1 MIYIIVQTKVFNSG
15 YFQQTQTLLMN
26 LKSTLYL
33 TGFFLFWFLSGC
45 NHASE
50 KKGSVSDALREKAL
64 QELRTNLKTQNQW
77 EKVHAAE
84 YLLWLGYPQEVQQ
97 TFEEERQKF
106 ETLTPYRIC
115 IWRVLA
121 QAAPTPEER
130 GIWVDK
136 ILQAFL
142 DQNGEDLIHAAETLA
157 KLKVSPWE
165 ADSVI
170 TQNAIDGENKVL
182 STYTWWASLYS
193 SGEAHQHSRDDF
205 FQLIHHDDARVR
217 RIAAYALRHL
227 DDLNAEEWY
236 QLAEKA
242 LSESG
247 TSEAKIYLL
256 SAAVVTAPKDATRAE
271 AYQTAWKELIQAK
284 DAPGKAERAEMLA
297 AMAEVGSLADLPLLT
312 ALLNRENPIGESNT
326 NTSITTLINNP
337 EDADIQSIVAYT
349 ILSIDAQQTY
359 TLARLD
365 WIVIAFYLLIMLGI
379 GFVYSRKNKD
389 EKDFLLGGGNMNPF
403 AVGLSLFATLLSSLS
418 YLSYP
423 GETIKYGPVIFMGL
437 VSFPLVYYVVGWF
450 LIPKFMNMGV
460 TSAYEILEIRLGLS
474 VRMLATFFFLSLR
487 FLWMATII
495 YVTVNTAI
503 LSLFDLDP
511 NYTLVISALL
521 MIITIIYTSMGG
533 LKAVVATDVMQSVIL
548 LSGAIIAII
557 AVSVHLGS
565 FTTWIPTQWLP
576 QWGELKWGI
585 DAQERLTFGNAL
597 IMVFIWQVC
606 SAGSDQMAIQRYLAT
621 KDVQSARKTF
631 GVSLITNFIAQLLLG
646 TVGIAMIAFFM
657 RNPHYLPAGNDIN
670 EQADLLFPRFILVG
684 LPVGLSGLI
693 VAGIFAAAM
702 SSLSSGLNST
712 SSVISEDL
720 LKRFNPKHS
729 TSEKSLKKVKI
740 ISTLVGVFTL
750 LLSIAVSK
758 VEGNLYDII
767 VKVVNL
773 FVTPLFVLF
782 FLALFV
788 SFATARGTLFGG
800 LFSLIIAIAVA
811 FFGFMGIE
819 VLFITPTSLI
829 AGIVGGVLV
838 SYLDHKVFGN
848 QETVAYRQNRLKNAT
863 DKKVEETHV

>member
-1 MIYIIVQTKVFNSG
+1 MKLNPTCFLIGIS
-15 YFQQTQTLLMN
+15 LL
-26 LKSTLYL
+26 
-33 TGFFLFWFLSGC
+33 WFLSGC
-45 NHASE
+45 NHVSE
-50 KKGSVSDALREKAL
+50 KKGRVADALREKAL
-64 QELRTNLKTQNQW
+64 QELRTNLKTQSQW

-97 TFEEERQKF
+97 TFEKERQKF
-106 ETLTPYRIC
+106 DMLAPYRIG

-121 QAAPTPEER
+121 QAAPTPEEKS
-130 GIWVDK
+130 IWTDK

-142 DQNGEDLIHAAETLA
+142 DPNGKDRIHAAETLA

-170 TQNAIDGENKVL
+170 TQNAMEGEDKIL
-182 STYTWWASLYS
+182 SAYTQWASLYS
-193 SGEAHQHSRDDF
+193 PEETILNNRSNF
-205 FQLIHHDDARVR
+205 FQLIHHDDVRVR

-227 DDLNAEEWY
+227 DDLHAEEWH

-242 LSESG
+242 LSEAD
-247 TSEAKIYLL
+247 TSAAKVYLL
-256 SAAVVTAPKDATRAE
+256 SAAVVTAPKDSIPSDT
-271 AYQTAWKELIQAK
+271 YQTAWEELLQAK
-284 DAPGKAERAEMLA
+284 DAPDKAERAEMLA
-297 AMAEVGSLADLPLLT
+297 AMAAAGSQTELPMLI
-312 ALLNRENPIGESNT
+312 ALLNNENLIGESH
-326 NTSITTLINNP
+326 TSTSSNHLIDNP
-337 EDADIQSIVAYT
+337 ENADIPSVVAYS
-349 ILSIDAQQTY
+349 ILSIDARKNY
-359 TLARLD
+359 TLATLD
-365 WIVIAFYLLIMLGI
+365 WVVIALYLLGMLGI

-460 TSAYEILEIRLGLS
+460 TSAYEILEIRLGIS

-521 MIITIIYTSMGG
+521 MIITIVYTSMGG

-565 FTTWIPTQWLP
+565 FTIWIPTQWLP

-631 GVSLITNFIAQLLLG
+631 GVSLITNLIAQLLLG

-657 RNPHYLPAGNDIN
+657 KNPHYLPAGNDIN
-670 EQADLLFPRFILVG
+670 AQADLLFPRFILVG

-740 ISTLVGVFTL
+740 ISIVVGVFTL

-788 SFATARGTLFGG
+788 SFTTARGTLFGG
-800 LFSLIIAIAVA
+800 IFSLVIAIAVA
-811 FFGFMGIE
+811 FFGFIGIE
-819 VLFITPTSLI
+819 VLFITPTSLV
-829 AGIVGGVLV
+829 AGIVGGVVV
-838 SYLDHKVFGN
+838 SYVDHKVFGN
-848 QETVAYRQNRLKNAT
+848 KETVAHRQNRLKNST
-863 DKKVEETHV
+863 DKRFKKTQV